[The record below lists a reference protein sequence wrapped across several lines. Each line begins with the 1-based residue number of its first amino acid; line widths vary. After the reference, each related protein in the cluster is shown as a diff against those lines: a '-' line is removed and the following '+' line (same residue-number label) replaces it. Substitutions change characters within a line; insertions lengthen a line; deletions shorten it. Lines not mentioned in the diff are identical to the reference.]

1 MNKLRDLAAV
11 IKSKNAGPFMITFD
25 IILKDRKSFERVR
38 PLFTEENICRWYP
51 IKPERIVSIVPFPN
65 ACAIK
70 FTLLRRVSSGD
81 VGDTSL
87 YGSQQH
93 ANLLEVEVPDDEAEA
108 HNKIAQ
114 TKG

>member
-1 MNKLRDLAAV
+1 MPKLRDLAAV

-25 IILKDRKSFERVR
+25 VILKDRRSFDRVR

-51 IKPERIVSIVPFPN
+51 VPRERIVSIVPFPN

-93 ANLLEVEVPDDEAEA
+93 VNLFNVEVPDEQ
-108 HNKIAQ
+108 II
-114 TKG
+114 